1 MLPHKILH
9 WMLNVSELRFHHL
22 VDLRKMVLYE
32 FSHGRHGGFVQTP
45 AAAAAAAVRLR
56 KCFCSWARRHRETP
70 LPPRSTG
77 GPARCTRAARSRRR
91 CWWGCNSIGRIN
103 KDGTIRELCN
113 FAKVMRG
120 TMRLSAPKEFFSR
133 SKKGPPEKLSSKSKE
148 SPNHGKREM
157 LFSEMHIAHVR

>member
-1 MLPHKILH
+1 MNKKNLWLDMLPHKILH

-22 VDLRKMVLYE
+22 VDLRKIVLYE

-45 AAAAAAAVRLR
+45 AAAAVRLR

-103 KDGTIRELCN
+103 KHGTIRELCN
-113 FAKVMRG
+113 FAKVMTNER
-120 TMRLSAPKEFFSR
+120 TNNATECAKRVFLTFQ
-133 SKKGPPEKLSSKSKE
+133 KKGRLKS
-148 SPNHGKREM
+148 
-157 LFSEMHIAHVR
+157 